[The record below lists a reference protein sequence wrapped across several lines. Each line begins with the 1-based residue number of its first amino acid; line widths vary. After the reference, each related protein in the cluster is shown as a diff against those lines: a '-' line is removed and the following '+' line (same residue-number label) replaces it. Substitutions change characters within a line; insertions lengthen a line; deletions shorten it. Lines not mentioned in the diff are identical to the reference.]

1 MAVGPTVK
9 KLLAEFKD
17 KVRLAVKQ
25 YPYKYRDH
33 AFISSQAALAAR
45 DQGKFW
51 EMHNLLLQRSPKLDR
66 NSLIQYAKELNLDV
80 KRFTKDIDSKKHAKE
95 IQADLKLAQDI
106 DLYNTPTFF
115 INGIRIVGNRPYD
128 YIRDVLV
135 KELNRVQKK

>member
-1 MAVGPTVK
+1 
-9 KLLAEFKD
+9 
-17 KVRLAVKQ
+17 
-25 YPYKYRDH
+25 
-33 AFISSQAALAAR
+33 
-45 DQGKFW
+45 
-51 EMHNLLLQRSPKLDR
+51 MHTLLLQRSPRLDR

-128 YIRDVLV
+128 YIRDILV
-135 KELNRVQKK
+135 KELDRVQKK